1 MILGA
6 TLAAIGMGMIGIG
19 MVGEGLKR
27 NTKVYKDAKKTYET
41 YRANLEKTGLGKAD
55 TRQIIDRAYEDGD
68 LTFEEYKGALKE
80 YEEFEKQYNDSD
92 GDWFYSRMH
101 MGEKFKNLKKFYNT
115 LNEKSG
121 TISAAMYETKE
132 QLRDSVEASL
142 LSKLP
147 DIKNAPGYT
156 AFDAEFENKSQEAE
170 YMKLWSGRE
179 LAELHGI
186 DYDVDTYYDLVKKGT
201 QANLDYT
208 DYLSRQM
215 NEASMV
221 DDTKNV
227 TSYLDA
233 IRSNKAEALASG
245 ATAGARAAQEVLT
258 TKAAMDSYADKQMD
272 VASQRYNTVEDAL
285 LADAQAKITA
295 RDYFNSLA
303 QHLATDSGTL
313 YANDAERYSA
323 EQDMYGSMYAANE
336 ALRQAYLDANAGMF
350 ASRVSAQASINAA
363 KSAAQSEVDE
373 YMWMLDRYIGAN
385 NGNAKQ
391 AQLDFEDYLR
401 ARARD
406 GHYSYVNDYLGK

>member
-1 MILGA
+1 
-6 TLAAIGMGMIGIG
+6 
-19 MVGEGLKR
+19 
-27 NTKVYKDAKKTYET
+27 
-41 YRANLEKTGLGKAD
+41 
-55 TRQIIDRAYEDGD
+55 
-68 LTFEEYKGALKE
+68 
-80 YEEFEKQYNDSD
+80 
-92 GDWFYSRMH
+92 
-101 MGEKFKNLKKFYNT
+101 
-115 LNEKSG
+115 
-121 TISAAMYETKE
+121 
-132 QLRDSVEASL
+132 
-142 LSKLP
+142 
-147 DIKNAPGYT
+147 
-156 AFDAEFENKSQEAE
+156 
-170 YMKLWSGRE
+170 MKLWSGRE